1 MNRNDKNTDCKLT
14 GRQYEYLQ
22 VLYKHLLNKER
33 PGLRR
38 LGEEL
43 SVNASTLSRFF
54 GECVSKSILTEEYEF
69 TPFGEDLLKD
79 YRCKLAE
86 ISLWLQKEGMD
97 SIRAEDQ
104 ARCIIE
110 ACSEDVVQ
118 ILRRLGILHRACDS
132 LKASDKHVQTFNGRK
147 LSDYL
152 AVGDYDISFTFY
164 REKDR
169 IPGRISMANQAFRH
183 PGNMICRKRDGYLEL
198 TALDVE
204 MPVSHMADV
213 SLRGRMQTMKYSEDG
228 ICKLAR
234 IKNNK
239 VRIPLSAIT
248 FTYIQESNIL
258 QGTVLLTMTC
268 NEEEAGMPESTAIL
282 VLYI

>member
-1 MNRNDKNTDCKLT
+1 MNRIEKSEAYKFTRK
-14 GRQYEYLQ
+14 QYEFLQ
-22 VLYKHLLNKER
+22 ILRKHRQRKGR
-33 PGLRR
+33 PGLRK

-43 SVNASTLSRFF
+43 SVNASTLSRFY
-54 GECVSKSILTEEYEF
+54 GECVSKNILTEDFEF
-69 TPFGEDLLKD
+69 TPSGEMLLEEYGRK
-79 YRCKLAE
+79 REE

-97 SIRAEDQ
+97 SAHAEDQ
-104 ARCIIE
+104 AACIIE
-110 ACSEDVVQ
+110 ACSEETVQ
-118 ILRRLGILHRACDS
+118 VLRKLGILHKAFDS
-132 LKASDKHVQTFNGRK
+132 LKSGEEHVQTFNGRK

-169 IPGRISMANQAFRH
+169 IPGRISMANQAFHH
-183 PGNMICRKRDGYLEL
+183 PGHMSCRKRDGYLEL

-204 MPVSHMADV
+204 MPASHTAA
-213 SLRGRMQTMKYSEDG
+213 SLRGRMQTMKYKEDE
-228 ICKLAR
+228 ICRLAR

-239 VRIPLSAIT
+239 VRILLSAIT

-258 QGTVLLTMTC
+258 QGAVHLTMTC
-268 NEEEAGMPESTAIL
+268 NEEESNMPESTAVL